1 MTSIPSN
8 KPYRVGR
15 SRTGLGLFAT
25 KPIKKGTKIIRYFG
39 PLLDSK
45 KKEEDAIEN
54 KYLFELT
61 NRWTID
67 GSVRKNVARYI
78 NHACRPNA
86 ESDVKPRKRK
96 VFIRA
101 IKNIEPGE
109 EINYDYGTD
118 YFKAYLKPIGCKC
131 AACEKKRKKQRAE
144 ARAEKARLKAKAE
157 RKALKKAEKLAKAE
171 AELKEKLKAKA
182 ERKSKKRAQWPFAEW
197 QVTERQASER
207 HRRRQGC
214 RQETGGAETTGLCA
228 RAGPSGLGLIH
239 RVSSTGLARR
249 LRQQQIAEVDRRAL
263 NDRTGLVDHDTKA
276 PVCGEEGQ
284 AMPAGIGVDPALGK
298 ARDPARAHLF
308 LQQGRRQA
316 EAFGDDGG
324 VDLNGAIFELDR
336 FHALHLMLRCGGH
349 ACAGLGLAVAG

>member
-1 MTSIPSN
+1 MPSIPSH

-67 GSVRKNVARYI
+67 GSVRENIARYI
-78 NHACRPNA
+78 NHACKPNA

-101 IKNIEPGE
+101 IKDIEPGE

-131 AACEKKRKKQRAE
+131 DACEKKRKKKRAE
-144 ARAEKARLKAKAE
+144 ARAERARLKAKAE
-157 RKALKKAEKLAKAE
+157 RKALKKAEKQAKAE
-171 AELKEKLKAKA
+171 AELKEKLRAKA
-182 ERKSKKRAQWPFAEW
+182 ARKLKKKLNGHALDGKSLNGGSRAK
-197 QVTERQASER
+197 V
-207 HRRRQGC
+207 
-214 RQETGGAETTGLCA
+214 
-228 RAGPSGLGLIH
+228 AGKKSVGRKRP
-239 RVSSTGLARR
+239 
-249 LRQQQIAEVDRRAL
+249 
-263 NDRTGLVDHDTKA
+263 A
-276 PVCGEEGQ
+276 P
-284 AMPAGIGVDPALGK
+284 APAL
-298 ARDPARAHLF
+298 
-308 LQQGRRQA
+308 QA
-316 EAFGDDGG
+316 
-324 VDLNGAIFELDR
+324 
-336 FHALHLMLRCGGH
+336 
-349 ACAGLGLAVAG
+349 